1 MAQQREIFLAIFL
14 ACVARVRSES
24 SCLVQLPSDS
34 ARAIGALG
42 SPFSRQQKQ
51 CIDDYVS
58 NVKTVLPNYT
68 LDGRSFGGKIGGE
81 PLHNPPILGAGF
93 GSTATRSV
101 AALARA
107 LNLQVEHCPSQGRN
121 ETWMRLYR
129 MMTADC
135 KLRVELNDIDFK
147 GMIAGEQKQ
156 RFWLDTPLAELFL
169 DFYAASPKSKVV
181 LTLRPAKSW
190 CFSRQKHHGNSPVN
204 GWPLQSPCGKRLSEL
219 SCEDAAKLFN
229 LHTTLVRCMVPSKN
243 LLEINVFESSV
254 DPNRVAKFF
263 GVPTKHHLTMPHIS
277 FSFEAEALGKTGS
290 V

>member
-68 LDGRSFGGKIGGE
+68 LEGRSFGGKIGGE
-81 PLHNPPILGAGF
+81 PLQHPPILGAGF

-101 AALARA
+101 AALATA
-107 LNLQVEHCPSQGRN
+107 LNLQVDHWFPHDSDN
-121 ETWMRLYR
+121 DTWNRLCR
-129 MMTADC
+129 MLSADC
-135 KLRVELNDIDFK
+135 KQRVELNDIDFK
-147 GMIAGEQKQ
+147 GLLAGGQKQ
-156 RFWLDTPLAELFL
+156 RILLDVPLAELFL

-243 LLEINVFESSV
+243 LLEINLFESSV
-254 DPNRVAKFF
+254 DPNRVANFF
-263 GVPTKHHLTMPHIS
+263 GVPTKNHQNLTMPQIMGGWRK
-277 FSFEAEALGKTGS
+277 FTREDW
-290 V
+290 